1 MRRDEE
7 YGFGEEEEKTS
18 AAAKTTRQHHDATSD
33 KQRTHTIRAGY
44 GVRECRS
51 LAFTASVVS
60 SQKRATS
67 STLPDLAASCTELQ
81 TPPSPPP
88 ATAAMSIPVLPWS
101 SPSSS
106 PSPQNNQNNQTTQ
119 KNTTKEKK
127 KPRWPQNKK
136 GKQNYEGKNQKHK
149 PTRGAANQVI
159 IILLN
164 HKGLR

>member
-1 MRRDEE
+1 MRSDEE

-81 TPPSPPP
+81 TPPP

-106 PSPQNNQNNQTTQ
+106 PSPQNNQ
-119 KNTTKEKK
+119 TTKPPKKTQEKK
-127 KPRWPQNKK
+127 RKTTLTAEQERQAKLRRKKPETQT
-136 GKQNYEGKNQKHK
+136 Y
-149 PTRGAANQVI
+149 
-159 IILLN
+159 
-164 HKGLR
+164 